1 MYIQKYF
8 QATLLLLL
16 VTLDLGLHPR
26 TVHALST
33 DKDQPI
39 EIEADSAELDD
50 QKGVTVYKGNV
61 IVTQGSIKM
70 TGEKM
75 TVNYDKDQE
84 LDSVIMDG
92 HPATYKQL
100 PDNSDV
106 YDEAEALHME
116 YHNKKNL
123 VILTDNAIVK
133 QKDLRFSGARIE
145 YDTVLSQIKA
155 RGKPE
160 TDKPEVNP
168 DNGRVKIIIKPK
180 KKNP

>member
-1 MYIQKYF
+1 MYTQKYY
-8 QATLLLLL
+8 QKILLTVLLATSTGFSSLP
-16 VTLDLGLHPR
+16 VY
-26 TVHALST
+26 ALST
-33 DKDQPI
+33 DKDQAI
-39 EIEADSAELDD
+39 EIEADAAELDD

-75 TVNYDKDQE
+75 VVNYNQDQE
-84 LDSVIMDG
+84 LDSVVVEG

-116 YHNKKNL
+116 YHNNKNL

-145 YDTVLSQIKA
+145 YDTVRSQIKA
-155 RGKPE
+155 KGKSE
-160 TDKPEVNP
+160 SGESSEDG
-168 DNGRVKIIIKPK
+168 GRVKITIKPK
-180 KKNP
+180 KKDP